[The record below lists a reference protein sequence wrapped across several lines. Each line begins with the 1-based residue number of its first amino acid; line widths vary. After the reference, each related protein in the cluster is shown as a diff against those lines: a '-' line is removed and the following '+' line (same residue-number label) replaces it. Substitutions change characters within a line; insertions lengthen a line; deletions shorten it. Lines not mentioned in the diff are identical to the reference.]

1 LAAAK
6 DSETSLMITAYA
18 GCAKTSTLVM
28 LCEALDPAPTLALA
42 FNVKI
47 RKELEKKLP
56 NYVKVMTLNGLGH
69 MAWCRARQGT
79 TITLDDKKIGK
90 IVSGLLKARGG
101 EQAEGEWDLLR
112 RLISAAQQSGVV
124 PSSYPQQGLL
134 PDRPE
139 TWADLIEEDP
149 GPEQIEL
156 AREGLR
162 QSVALAFQGQI
173 CFDDQIYMSTLF
185 GGQFPRFG
193 RVFVDE
199 AQDLSPL
206 NHLEVKATAGGRLFV
221 VGDPKQAIYAF
232 RGADSKS
239 MDKLRRLRRD
249 WVDLPL
255 ATTFRCPSVVAQRQQ
270 THAPGFQAWKTN
282 PLGQFLNWVK
292 PKGAEGGAWSWESL
306 RAAHPGQIAIL
317 CRNNA
322 PLMSMAL
329 QLLRKGVGVQ
339 MLGRDIGKTLVA
351 LAKKI
356 LPQVDLGAEACQE
369 AIETWAEREISLAR
383 ANEREH
389 KVSGIMDRRDC
400 LLAVLE
406 FGPCLTANAL
416 LATLVELFSREHG
429 QVILATGHGAKGL
442 EFDVVLHLDPWRIPS
457 KYARAAAAEGQ
468 RDQLEQEL
476 NLRYV
481 IETRAKQV
489 LVQASLEDFQ

>member
-1 LAAAK
+1 
-6 DSETSLMITAYA
+6 
-18 GCAKTSTLVM
+18 
-28 LCEALDPAPTLALA
+28 
-42 FNVKI
+42 
-47 RKELEKKLP
+47 
-56 NYVKVMTLNGLGH
+56 
-69 MAWCRARQGT
+69 
-79 TITLDDKKIGK
+79 
-90 IVSGLLKARGG
+90 
-101 EQAEGEWDLLR
+101 
-112 RLISAAQQSGVV
+112 
-124 PSSYPQQGLL
+124 
-134 PDRPE
+134 
-139 TWADLIEEDP
+139 
-149 GPEQIEL
+149 
-156 AREGLR
+156 
-162 QSVALAFQGQI
+162 
-173 CFDDQIYMSTLF
+173 
-185 GGQFPRFG
+185 
-193 RVFVDE
+193 
-199 AQDLSPL
+199 
-206 NHLEVKATAGGRLFV
+206 
-221 VGDPKQAIYAF
+221 
-232 RGADSKS
+232 
-239 MDKLRRLRRD
+239 
-249 WVDLPL
+249 
-255 ATTFRCPSVVAQRQQ
+255 
-270 THAPGFQAWKTN
+270 
-282 PLGQFLNWVK
+282 
-292 PKGAEGGAWSWESL
+292 
-306 RAAHPGQIAIL
+306 
-317 CRNNA
+317 
-322 PLMSMAL
+322 MSMAL